1 MLHNKHL
8 HCNQANV
15 LRVSMTCCDIVC
27 YIGLNDYFSDFLWK
41 LHLWLLDVLMRFV

>member
-8 HCNQANV
+8 HCNHANV

-27 YIGLNDYFSDFLWK
+27 CIGLNDYFSDFGSYIFGS
-41 LHLWLLDVLMRFV
+41 LMS